1 MSKIAKK
8 GVVIGLIMIL
18 FLLVAC
24 QPSAKIETTAPE
36 TVTETTTSGCT
47 AHWECAEE
55 DYQHFQA
62 ENCSW
67 SRPEKCERGC
77 VNSTCRPAE
86 VCTTGFKCIDDFRRG
101 YQKEDCSFLSK
112 IACEWGCDAGKCQEK
127 PTNIFTNATA
137 PKESDTPKYSAIAEN
152 QDEEVEEEKTIYTLK
167 IGEQQQIQVN
177 GLPTNVSI
185 HFLEATQ
192 VTLKV
197 NGIKSN
203 PIPEQGNTTYENL
216 GATFKV
222 EWILFQ
228 SYDGGKQEIGYSVK

>member
-1 MSKIAKK
+1 MSKLDKKILFFMVIIAC
-8 GVVIGLIMIL
+8 L
-18 FLLVAC
+18 FLLSC
-24 QPSAKIETTAPE
+24 QPSAKTETTALETASE
-36 TVTETTTSGCT
+36 TVAGCT

-77 VNSTCRPAE
+77 VEGACKPAE

-101 YQKEDCSFLSK
+101 YQKEDCSFISK
-112 IACEWGCDAGKCQEK
+112 KDCEWGCDTGKCQEK

-137 PKESDTPKYSAIAEN
+137 PKEPDTPKYSAIEEN
-152 QDEEVEEEKTIYTLK
+152 KEEGEITAPKTTYTLK
-167 IGEQQQIQVN
+167 VGEQQQIDVKGTPVN
-177 GLPTNVSI
+177 ISI
-185 HFLEATQ
+185 HFLEPNQ

-203 PIPEQGNTTYENL
+203 PIPEQGNTTYENI
-216 GATFKV
+216 GATFRI

-228 SYDGGKQEIGYSVK
+228 SFAGGKQEIGYSVK